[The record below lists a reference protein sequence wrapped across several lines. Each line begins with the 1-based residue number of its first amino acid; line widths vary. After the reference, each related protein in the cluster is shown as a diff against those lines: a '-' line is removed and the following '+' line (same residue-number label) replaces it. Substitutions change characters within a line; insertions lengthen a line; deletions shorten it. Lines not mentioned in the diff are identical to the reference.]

1 MHRAMQYLRFGECDS
16 LRGVQGEI
24 VRMQAEEIL
33 TAQEGAQ
40 IDCGAIVRFFESDLG
55 RRLRTADSVLREF
68 KFSIL
73 DGGEKYGPGL
83 EGERVLLQGVV
94 DCALMEPDGITIV
107 DFKTDRITRE
117 ALPRAVERYRLQVE
131 TYREALERIF
141 ETKVKK
147 SLLYFFRLDAFAEI

>member
-1 MHRAMQYLRFGECDS
+1 M
-16 LRGVQGEI
+16 
-24 VRMQAEEIL
+24 
-33 TAQEGAQ
+33 
-40 IDCGAIVRFFESDLG
+40 
-55 RRLRTADSVLREF
+55 
-68 KFSIL
+68 K
-73 DGGEKYGPGL
+73 
-83 EGERVLLQGVV
+83 
-94 DCALMEPDGITIV
+94 EPDGITIV